1 MVNVDC
7 PPGLG
12 GAAGSTSNFFAQEY
26 RALDADNR
34 INKPI
39 SCLHALLTVLLVLKL
54 RLLPNVVPR
63 PF

>member
-1 MVNVDC
+1 VNVDC

-12 GAAGSTSNFFAQEY
+12 GAAGSTSEFFAQEF

-39 SCLHALLTVLLVLKL
+39 SCLHTLLTVLLVS
-54 RLLPNVVPR
+54 
-63 PF
+63 